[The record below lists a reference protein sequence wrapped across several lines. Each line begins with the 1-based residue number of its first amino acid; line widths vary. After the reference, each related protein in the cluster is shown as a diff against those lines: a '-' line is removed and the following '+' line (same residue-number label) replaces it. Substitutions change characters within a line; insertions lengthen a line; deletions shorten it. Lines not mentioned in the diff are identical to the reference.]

1 MGDDATVTFKSHDSN
16 LMIDVAAPPL
26 RLLSHL
32 RTWDPDRSRRKA
44 DGDAENELGSR

>member
-32 RTWDPDRSRRKA
+32 RTWTWAGHVVQLTAMPKM
-44 DGDAENELGSR
+44 N